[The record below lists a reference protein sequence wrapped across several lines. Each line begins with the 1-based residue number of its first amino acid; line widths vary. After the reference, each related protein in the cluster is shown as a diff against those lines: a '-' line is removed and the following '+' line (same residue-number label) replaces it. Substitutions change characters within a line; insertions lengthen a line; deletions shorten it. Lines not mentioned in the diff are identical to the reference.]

1 MVRLLLEVIETFGD
15 SETESIYDGKR
26 SRKLPSDIQH
36 RARRKLRMINQALSL
51 QDLRVPPANRLEPL
65 KGDKAG
71 FWSIRVNQQW
81 RIIFRWDDGR
91 ANDVSII
98 DYH

>member
-1 MVRLLLEVIETFGD
+1 MRLFFEVIETFGD

-26 SRKLPSDIQH
+26 SRKLPGDIQH

-51 QDLRVPPANRLEPL
+51 QDLRVPPATRLEPL
-65 KGDKAG
+65 KGDLAG

-91 ANDVSII
+91 ANDVSIV